1 MLRIPMSTLQSRI
14 GVIASALHQEG
25 KSPSLALVRARL
37 GGGINP
43 AELFSAYQSWRAQGS
58 PLAKL
63 ADAAPLAVTGSHANS
78 APETD
83 HSTLQQDLLRIEAKL
98 DLILHLLQDKS

>member
-1 MLRIPMSTLQSRI
+1 MSTLQNRI
-14 GVIASALHQEG
+14 GVIATQLQQEG

-58 PLAKL
+58 PLTKSAEGPGPLTKSTTDGKND
-63 ADAAPLAVTGSHANS
+63 AGDAAIK
-78 APETD
+78 
-83 HSTLQQDLLRIEAKL
+83 QDLARIEAKL
-98 DLILHLLQDKS
+98 DLILTLLQGKS

>member
-1 MLRIPMSTLQSRI
+1 MSTLQNRI
-14 GVIASALHQEG
+14 GVIATQLQQEG

-58 PLAKL
+58 PLTKPTNEASATAKSP
-63 ADAAPLAVTGSHANS
+63 ADVTESASDAAMK
-78 APETD
+78 
-83 HSTLQQDLLRIEAKL
+83 QDLARIEAKL
-98 DLILHLLQDKS
+98 DLILTLLQEKR

>member
-1 MLRIPMSTLQSRI
+1 MSTLQNRI
-14 GVIASALHQEG
+14 GVIATQLQQEG

-58 PLAKL
+58 PLTKSSAE
-63 ADAAPLAVTGSHANS
+63 ADTAGKSPADVKDDENDTVIK
-78 APETD
+78 
-83 HSTLQQDLLRIEAKL
+83 QDLARIEAKL
-98 DLILHLLQDKS
+98 DLILTLLQERS

>member
-1 MLRIPMSTLQSRI
+1 MSTLQNRI
-14 GVIASALHQEG
+14 SVIATQLQQEG

-58 PLAKL
+58 PLTKSSEEPVAGTKSS
-63 ADAAPLAVTGSHANS
+63 ADSKDNANDT
-78 APETD
+78 AIR
-83 HSTLQQDLLRIEAKL
+83 QDLARIEAKL
-98 DLILHLLQDKS
+98 DLILTLLQEKS

>member
-1 MLRIPMSTLQSRI
+1 MSTLQSRI
-14 GVIASALHQEG
+14 GVIASALQQEG

-63 ADAAPLAVTGSHANS
+63 ADAAPLVATGANTT
-78 APETD
+78 PETQNNA
-83 HSTLQQDLLRIEAKL
+83 LQQDLLRIEAKL
-98 DLILHLLQDKS
+98 DLILHLLQDKT

>member
-1 MLRIPMSTLQSRI
+1 MSTLQNRI
-14 GVIASALHQEG
+14 GVIATQLQQEG

-58 PLAKL
+58 PLTKSSEE
-63 ADAAPLAVTGSHANS
+63 PGAVTKSSADGKDNANDT
-78 APETD
+78 AIR
-83 HSTLQQDLLRIEAKL
+83 QDLARIEAKL
-98 DLILHLLQDKS
+98 DLILTLLQEKS